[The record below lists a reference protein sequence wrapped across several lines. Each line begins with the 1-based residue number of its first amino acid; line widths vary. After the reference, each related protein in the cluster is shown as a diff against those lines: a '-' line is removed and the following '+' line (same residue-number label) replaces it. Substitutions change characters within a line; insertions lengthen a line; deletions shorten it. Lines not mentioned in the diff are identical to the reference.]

1 MTPEYAEAYRGTAAA
16 LRSEFQAARR
26 ETAAEVVVSGVVQAT
41 PERVQALLFLDQQ
54 VSEGGRAPVRV
65 PYRTL
70 VTMTHTAHGWLVSGI
85 ETR

>member
-1 MTPEYAEAYRGTAAA
+1 MVRAAPG
-16 LRSEFQAARR
+16 Q
-26 ETAAEVVVSGVVQAT
+26 
-41 PERVQALLFLDQQ
+41 VQALLFLDQQ
-54 VSEGGRAPVRV
+54 VSEDGKAPVRV